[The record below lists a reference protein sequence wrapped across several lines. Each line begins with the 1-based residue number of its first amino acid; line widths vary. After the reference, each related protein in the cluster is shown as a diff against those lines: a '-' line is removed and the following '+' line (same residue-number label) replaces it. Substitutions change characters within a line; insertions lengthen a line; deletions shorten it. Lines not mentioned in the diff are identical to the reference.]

1 MADKGNK
8 KTAAKVEGASVKRHL
23 TSKVQNN
30 YDGAKAKNRSC
41 PKCGPGVM
49 LANHK
54 DRLYCGKCHYMEK
67 K

>member
-1 MADKGNK
+1 MA
-8 KTAAKVEGASVKRHL
+8 EGEKPKLHP
-23 TSKVQNN
+23 TSNRQNN
-30 YDGAKAKNRSC
+30 YDKATAKNTFC

-54 DRLYCGKCHYMEK
+54 DRRYCGKCHYMEK